1 MENQSVKE
9 LIEDYLTHHHKSV
22 IDGRTNALDLKIFI
36 KETKDLMSEIE
47 KDIEEIVQEEAQ
59 KWHKQSY
66 SGYDIEY
73 SEGRRILDY
82 KHIPEWQEAKQ
93 KLLEVEDK
101 CKAALES
108 GKRNLMAVNEY
119 GLVIEAAKEKFSKP
133 IVKMKKTKGVD
144 D

>member
-1 MENQSVKE
+1 
-9 LIEDYLTHHHKSV
+9 
-22 IDGRTNALDLKIFI
+22 
-36 KETKDLMSEIE
+36 LMSEIE

-73 SEGRRILDY
+73 SEGRRILEY

-108 GKRNLMAVNEY
+108 GKRNLMAVNED